1 MASSSTDPSNPSSSI
16 QRCCRCNMQA
26 KCKRCAC
33 VRLNRPC
40 SCCLPGD
47 SNNCHN
53 RRQSGSPAQVSSA
66 PSTPSPA
73 SAEPLS
79 TASSPDASAARTGL
93 PVTAPSL
100 HASAPPPPIPCA
112 LPTLSSVFQTHIP
125 TLQHVPKGV
134 RDVWAKALHVCLSE
148 VVRDPADLSLW
159 TRLFMLA
166 KCVLAS
172 PAAGHRLP
180 WREIL
185 QRVKG
190 RLQRWFAGDLGSLWL
205 EACASGHS
213 LSKRADSSASTSS
226 QRSNNVRRAK
236 LAVQDGQFTKALQ
249 ALTSEGLA
257 PPSPSGNGGQAPTG
271 PCSRPT
277 SRPSAP
283 ISESL

>member
-1 MASSSTDPSNPSSSI
+1 
-16 QRCCRCNMQA
+16 MQA
-26 KCKRCAC
+26 LCLREAECR
-33 VRLNRPC
+33 V
-40 SCCLPGD
+40 CLPGD

-53 RRQSGSPAQVSSA
+53 RRQSGSPAQSAPVSSA

-79 TASSPDASAARTGL
+79 TASSPDASAACTGL
-93 PVTAPSL
+93 PVTAPPL
-100 HASAPPPPIPCA
+100 HASAPPLPHATTSPIPSA

-148 VVRDPADLSLW
+148 VVRNPADLSLW

-190 RLQRWFAGDLGSLWL
+190 CLQRWFAGDLGSLWL
-205 EACASGHS
+205 EVCASGHS

-249 ALTSEGLA
+249 ALTSECLA
-257 PPSPSGNGGQAPTG
+257 PPSPSGTHRPRFLSYLPTQC
-271 PCSRPT
+271 PHQ
-277 SRPSAP
+277 
-283 ISESL
+283 